1 MYANNVNTFST
12 TDSTTSL
19 HGQAQDVR
27 DYINFVGTQT
37 WDIIGIASIE
47 TEEAAV
53 YLLSEQ

>member
-12 TDSTTSL
+12 TDSTSL

-47 TEEAAV
+47 AEEAAV